1 MYNTYF
7 KKNKFG
13 AIRTTANDGIKRD
26 SRFEASIAD
35 ELLLRKQAKD
45 IKDYDSQYKVVIE
58 IYNKD
63 GKKVHE
69 VSHKVDF
76 RIHHTDNSFELLEAK
91 GVETTDYRFRRKLL
105 EKIWLPDHLDHT
117 YTVVKQKSYRK

>member
-26 SRFEASIAD
+26 SKFEASIAD

-63 GKKVHE
+63 GKKG
-69 VSHKVDF
+69 SRGF
-76 RIHHTDNSFELLEAK
+76 S
-91 GVETTDYRFRRKLL
+91 
-105 EKIWLPDHLDHT
+105 
-117 YTVVKQKSYRK
+117 

>member
-1 MYNTYF
+1 MYQTYF

-13 AIRTTANDGIKRD
+13 AVRTLANDGIKRD
-26 SRFEASIAD
+26 SKFEASIAN
-35 ELLLRKQAKD
+35 ELLIRKQAKD
-45 IKDYDSQYKVVIE
+45 IVDYESQYIVVID

-76 RIHHTDNSFELLEAK
+76 RILHKDGSYELLEAK
-91 GVETTDYRFRRKLL
+91 GFETADYRFRRKLL
-105 EKIWLPDHLDHT
+105 EKIWLAEHLNHT
-117 YTVVKQKSYRK
+117 YTVVKQKR

>member
-1 MYNTYF
+1 MYQTYF

-13 AIRTTANDGIKRD
+13 AVRTLANDGIKRD
-26 SRFEASIAD
+26 SKFEASIAN
-35 ELLLRKQAKD
+35 ELLIRKQAKD
-45 IKDYDSQYKVVIE
+45 IVDYESQYKVVID

-76 RIHHTDNSFELLEAK
+76 RILHKDGSYELLEAK
-91 GVETTDYRFRRKLL
+91 GFETADYRFRR
-105 EKIWLPDHLDHT
+105 I
-117 YTVVKQKSYRK
+117 S